1 MGLQHGLVS
10 DTPAQA
16 STVRRDVQARWSP
29 SVQREAVAGFRAHA
43 GRVAMAIIAEVRR
56 AVPDLAT
63 PLAGPIGGLLP
74 SAIQAVILRGIDTVL
89 APRST
94 SDDWTEMFRGI
105 GAMIYGAG
113 CPADAL
119 PKAYQAG
126 ERVMSEQMRT
136 YGLANSVSAQAITV
150 LTGAVSRQVDRLRAV
165 SVEGYETARTTST
178 DTMVD
183 RRARLLRLLLDERT
197 SDTRVITDEAHAA
210 RWRVPEAL
218 VAVALRCPQGPSVP
232 GQGPLGTEILA
243 DLDGARPCLVIAA
256 DEVDQAALA
265 KSFPGWRIAVGP
277 PVPITAIRS
286 SLRVARKAI
295 ELAERGLITDAPVV
309 DCAENG
315 LALALFS
322 DDFLIEQLVNR
333 RLAPLN
339 DLTPRQRE
347 RMLSTLHEWLAL
359 RGRAGEVADRL
370 GVHPQTVRYRLHK
383 IEELF
388 SDQLGDPRARF
399 ELELAVRAE
408 LLRTASRQPE
418 EEAVDEAC

>member
-16 STVRRDVQARWSP
+16 SNVRRDVQARWSP
-29 SVQREAVAGFRAHA
+29 SVQREAVAGFRSHA

-74 SAIQAVILRGIDTVL
+74 SAVQAVILRGIDTVL

-126 ERVMSEQMRT
+126 DRAICEHMRS

-165 SVEGYETARTTST
+165 SVEGYETARANST
-178 DTMVD
+178 DTMAD

-197 SDTRVITDEAHAA
+197 TDTHV
-210 RWRVPEAL
+210 
-218 VAVALRCPQGPSVP
+218 S
-232 GQGPLGTEILA
+232 
-243 DLDGARPCLVIAA
+243 LVIAA
-256 DEVDQAALA
+256 DDVDQAALA

-277 PVPITAIRS
+277 PVPITGIRS

-295 ELAERGLITDAPVV
+295 ELAERGLITDSPVV

-347 RMLSTLHEWLAL
+347 RMLVTLHEWLAL

-388 SDQLGDPRARF
+388 SDQLSS
-399 ELELAVRAE
+399 
-408 LLRTASRQPE
+408 LLTLRSRVQRSE
-418 EEAVDEAC
+418 Q